1 MHDAGMLVVVA
12 AGNEN
17 MDSCNRSPASATA
30 AFTVGASYVDD
41 SRASFSN
48 YGECVNTFAPG

>member
-1 MHDAGMLVVVA
+1 MTEQGMFVVVA

-17 MDSCNRSPASATA
+17 RDACIGSPSSAKS

-48 YGECVNTFAPG
+48 YGDCVDTFAPG